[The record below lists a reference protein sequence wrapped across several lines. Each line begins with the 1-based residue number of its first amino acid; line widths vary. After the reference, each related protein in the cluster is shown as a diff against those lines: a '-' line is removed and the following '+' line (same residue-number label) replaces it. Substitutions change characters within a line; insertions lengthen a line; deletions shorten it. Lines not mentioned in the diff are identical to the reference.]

1 MQPTYPN
8 NSRNIYP
15 VKPVSFSWS
24 PLNNTTKYRFVL
36 ARDATMT
43 EVVKE
48 AVVTT
53 TAYNYD
59 GELEYGRVYFWR
71 VMALEPAPS
80 DWSAT
85 FSFQTEA
92 APPSPSA
99 APTSPPQTPL
109 WAWVVIVIGL
119 ILLCTI
125 IVLIFRMRRR

>member
-1 MQPTYPN
+1 
-8 NSRNIYP
+8 
-15 VKPVSFSWS
+15 
-24 PLNNTTKYRFVL
+24 LNNTTKYRFVL
-36 ARDATMT
+36 AKDAAMT

-53 TAYNYD
+53 TAYEYG
-59 GELEYGRVYFWR
+59 GELEYSQVYFWR
-71 VMALEPAPS
+71 VMALEPTPS

-92 APPSPSA
+92 APSSPTASTTP
-99 APTSPPQTPL
+99 PTQTPL

-119 ILLCTI
+119 ILLCAI